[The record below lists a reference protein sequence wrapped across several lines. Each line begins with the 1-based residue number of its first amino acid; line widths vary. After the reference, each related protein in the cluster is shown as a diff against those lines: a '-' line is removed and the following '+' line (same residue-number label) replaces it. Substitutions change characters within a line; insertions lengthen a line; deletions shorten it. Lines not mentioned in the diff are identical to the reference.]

1 MKNKLEFNGA
11 SQRVAAGVASTARFA
26 KRCAPAALL
35 MALAGVRCYAASPFA
50 KWMTDLSAEATSTWA
65 ITGAVI
71 GLVLGLLGLKFGN
84 HDAKGKM
91 VTLCV
96 VSFALLSV
104 QGIVAY
110 LQAE

>member
-1 MKNKLEFNGA
+1 
-11 SQRVAAGVASTARFA
+11 
-26 KRCAPAALL
+26 
-35 MALAGVRCYAASPFA
+35 
-50 KWMTDLSAEATSTWA
+50 
-65 ITGAVI
+65 
-71 GLVLGLLGLKFGN
+71 
-84 HDAKGKM
+84 M